1 MVGNER
7 GETETVQMELK
18 SLSTL
23 SLEKDFF
30 VVVVVDRVGTITKVC
45 GLGKGRLGSG
55 DGEGEPGQDR
65 IPLKGDLPGG
75 AR

>member
-23 SLEKDFF
+23 NLQEDVFY
-30 VVVVVDRVGTITKVC
+30 VADRVGLTKVC
-45 GLGKGRLGSG
+45 RLEKGRLGSG
-55 DGEGEPGQDR
+55 DGEGEPWSG
-65 IPLKGDLPGG
+65 
-75 AR
+75 